1 MHMRV
6 VNMRI
11 KPELVEMFKASSA
24 EGIEQLL
31 AEPGVVSS
39 ALLQKVDEPAS
50 FLFIEAYV
58 SAEVYEEHLKS
69 DCFLDWQKQV
79 VSLLDGEAASVEYE
93 PVYPP
98 KEAWVQESAQG
109 VEGGG

>member
-6 VNMRI
+6 VNMKI
-11 KPELVEMFKASSA
+11 KQEYVEAFKASSA
-24 EGIEQLL
+24 EGIEKLL

-58 SAEVYEEHLKS
+58 SAEAYAEHLKS
-69 DCFLDWQKQV
+69 QCFLDWQAGV
-79 VSLLDGEAASVEYE
+79 ASLLNGEAASVEYD

-98 KEAWVQESAQG
+98 REAWVQESAQS

>member
-6 VNMRI
+6 VNMKI
-11 KPELVEMFKASSA
+11 KQEYIEAFKASSA

-39 ALLQKVDEPAS
+39 ALLQKVEEPAC
-50 FLFIEAYV
+50 FLFIEAYA
-58 SAEVYEEHLKS
+58 SAEAYAEHLMS
-69 DCFLDWQKQV
+69 QCFLDWQKQV
-79 VSLLDGEAASVEYE
+79 ASLLDGEAGSVEYE